1 MVICQEQG
9 ADVHMAQLTPLPL
22 TVSCFIKIQIGITFL
37 VPAHLGRPI
46 KRAVKWVC
54 VCVCLSNSRNPD
66 VATSPICQCVLPVG
80 GHGLNRVPIQMS
92 GQKAGLIQDVSGP
105 VMPKNQDHFSNILG
119 LEQLW
124 QNKTL

>member
-1 MVICQEQG
+1 MG
-9 ADVHMAQLTPLPL
+9 
-22 TVSCFIKIQIGITFL
+22 
-37 VPAHLGRPI
+37 
-46 KRAVKWVC
+46 VC
-54 VCVCLSNSRNPD
+54 VCVCLI
-66 VATSPICQCVLPVG
+66 VEIQTSQLHQISQCVLPVG